1 MKTVSN
7 ALGDMATINTVT
19 TRGGTFFSVKIY
31 TEEVFTN
38 LVKGTTG
45 GEPYRLQIAHADADK
60 RTKANLTEEQ
70 ILQEL
75 LESSLARYGFTS
87 KDLR

>member
-7 ALGDMATINTVT
+7 ALGDMATIDTVT

-45 GEPYRLQIAHADADK
+45 
-60 RTKANLTEEQ
+60 
-70 ILQEL
+70 
-75 LESSLARYGFTS
+75 
-87 KDLR
+87 

>member
-1 MKTVSN
+1 MKKTATNS
-7 ALGDMATINTVT
+7 LGDMATIDTVT
-19 TRGGTFFSVKIY
+19 TAGGTFFSVKIY
-31 TEEVFTN
+31 TE
-38 LVKGTTG
+38 GTIG

-70 ILQEL
+70 ILQGL